1 MGYPART
8 EMMCFAG
15 DRGIAFY
22 SLCCIWRDFHVFQ
35 KKIKQSA
42 EIDRSRIPRHIG
54 IIMDGNGRW
63 AKRRGL
69 PRSAGH
75 KRGADI
81 LEDIC
86 DYCNGLG
93 VEALTVYAFS
103 TENWSRP
110 QKEIDALMDLLY
122 DYLLMV
128 EEKFK
133 GRDMKLKISGDI
145 SPLTPKIQAAIHHA
159 EEVTASGKRMILNIA
174 LNYGGRDEIVR
185 AARKIAAAAAAGT
198 QKIDAIDEAAF
209 AAYLDMGDLPEV
221 DLIIRPSG
229 EMRLSNFMLWE
240 SAYAEL
246 WFSDICWPD
255 FRPKDMQ
262 QAILDYQNRDRRFGG
277 VK

>member
-1 MGYPART
+1 MFFFKKKPNIT
-8 EMMCFAG
+8 ELDM
-15 DRGIAFY
+15 
-22 SLCCIWRDFHVFQ
+22 SN
-35 KKIKQSA
+35 
-42 EIDRSRIPRHIG
+42 IPKHIG
-54 IIMDGNGRW
+54 VIMDGNGRW

-81 LEDIC
+81 LENIC
-86 DYCNGLG
+86 DCCNALG
-93 VEALTVYAFS
+93 VRVLTVYAFS

-122 DYLLMV
+122 DYLMQV
-128 EEKFK
+128 EEKFR

-145 SPLTPKIQAAIHHA
+145 SPLSDKIKKAIAHA
-159 EEVTASGKRMILNIA
+159 EDVTSSGKRMILNIA

-185 AARKIAAAAAAGT
+185 AAKKIA
-198 QKIDAIDEAAF
+198 DEAANGSLKASDLTEQSF
-209 AAYLDMGDLPEV
+209 AGYLDTAGLPEV

-229 EMRLSNFMLWE
+229 EKRLSNFMLWQA
-240 SAYAEL
+240 AYAEF
-246 WFSDICWPD
+246 WYSDICWPD
-255 FRPKDMQ
+255 FTEADMK

>member
-1 MGYPART
+1 MTAKDERVSVWGIEGYS
-8 EMMCFAG
+8 
-15 DRGIAFY
+15 FY
-22 SLCCIWRDFHVFQ
+22 SPCRMEEISVFLGKKKG
-35 KKIKQSA
+35 KKIVLDQN
-42 EIDRSRIPRHIG
+42 RIPRHIG

-93 VEALTVYAFS
+93 VEVLTVYAFS

-110 QKEIDALMDLLY
+110 QKEIDALMKLLY
-122 DYLLMV
+122 DYLMMV

-133 GRDMKLKISGDI
+133 GRNMKLKISGDI
-145 SPLTPKIQAAIHHA
+145 TPLTPKIQEAIHHA
-159 EEVTASGKRMILNIA
+159 EEVTAGGDRMILNIA

-185 AARKIAAAAAAGT
+185 AARTLAAEAASGRR
-198 QKIDAIDEAAF
+198 KPEEIDESVF
-209 AAYLDMGDLPEV
+209 AGYLDTSGLPEV

-229 EMRLSNFMLWE
+229 EKRLSNFMLWQA
-240 SAYAEL
+240 AYAEF
-246 WFSDICWPD
+246 WYSDICWPD
-255 FRPKDMQ
+255 FKPADME
-262 QAILDYQNRDRRFGG
+262 QAIFDYQNRDRRFGG